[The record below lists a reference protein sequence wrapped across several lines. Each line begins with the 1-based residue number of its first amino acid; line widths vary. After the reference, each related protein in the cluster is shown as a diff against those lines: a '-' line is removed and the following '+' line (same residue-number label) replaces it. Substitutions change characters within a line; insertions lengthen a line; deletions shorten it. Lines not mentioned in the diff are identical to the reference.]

1 MARHKKV
8 VIENAVTEEGK
19 PVEIDVE
26 LPEEGE
32 MEETKPMAIED
43 KVDMLMDEV
52 NALKEQLAAMFGD
65 EDEPEEEEEEEADL
79 TPYMQCSNC
88 GGRLMQ
94 FHERGWLHESG
105 MVDHE
110 ELVLAC
116 QGCHKVQSVDDLI
129 VGPALEQA

>member
-1 MARHKKV
+1 MARPKKV
-8 VIENAVTEEGK
+8 VEDAVETK
-19 PVEIDVE
+19 
-26 LPEEGE
+26 PEEGT
-32 MEETKPMAIED
+32 MAETVDGRTLEQ
-43 KVDMLMDEV
+43 KVDALMDEV